1 MSALARVRPS
11 WAAAGLVLL
20 VLAAWVML
28 HTADRRLAPEVE
40 FVTLS
45 GQRIGLNSLRG
56 HPVLVTFW
64 STSCGPCVDDMGHL
78 IRMHEEL
85 EDRGLRIVAVA
96 MPYDPPNRVIEMAR
110 ARGLPYTVA
119 LDVQG
124 KAVAAFGDVPGT
136 PTTYLIGPDG
146 GIRART
152 VGPLDVATVTEQLLT
167 MMESA

>member
-1 MSALARVRPS
+1 MSAVARVRPS
-11 WAAAGLVLL
+11 LAAAGFVLL
-20 VLAAWVML
+20 GVAAWVML

-45 GQRIGLNSLRG
+45 GQRIDLHSLRG

-64 STSCGPCVDDMGHL
+64 STSCRPCVDDMAHL

-85 EDRGLRIVAVA
+85 QERGLRIVAVA
-96 MPYDPPNRVIEMAR
+96 MPYDPPNRVIAMAQ
-110 ARGLPYTVA
+110 ARSLPYTVA

-124 KAVAAFGDVPGT
+124 VAVAAFGAVPGT
-136 PTTYLIGPDG
+136 PTTFLIGPDG
-146 GIRART
+146 GIVTRT
-152 VGPLDVATVTEQLLT
+152 VGPLDAATVTEQLLT